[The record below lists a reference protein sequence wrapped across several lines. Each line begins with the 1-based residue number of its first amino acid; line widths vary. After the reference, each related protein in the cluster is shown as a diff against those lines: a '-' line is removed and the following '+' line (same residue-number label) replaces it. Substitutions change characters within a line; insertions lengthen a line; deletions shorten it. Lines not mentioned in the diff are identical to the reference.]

1 MKILRRTFYFQ
12 AFDFRRNTKL
22 RFAFVHKTQQFQG

>member
-1 MKILRRTFYFQ
+1 MSIKILRRTFYFQ

-22 RFAFVHKTQQFQG
+22 RFAFVQKTQ